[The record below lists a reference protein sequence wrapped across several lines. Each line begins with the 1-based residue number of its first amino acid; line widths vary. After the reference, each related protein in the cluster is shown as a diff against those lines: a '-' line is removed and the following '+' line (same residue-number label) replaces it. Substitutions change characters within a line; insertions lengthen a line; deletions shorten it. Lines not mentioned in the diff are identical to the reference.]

1 MKLGA
6 AKWDDLRVFLEV
18 ARQGSVHAAAKR
30 LRLDHSTVCRRID
43 KLESILSVKLL
54 DRTRK
59 GIVVREEAQGLL
71 KHIEQMD
78 IHATSLE
85 DAVTRD
91 FADADQVVRI
101 ATMEGI
107 ASRYLARCLSVLPR
121 FAPNV
126 KIELVSIAQAVDLSR
141 KEADIFLSF
150 FNPNAPGLKSA
161 LFGKFNLFL
170 YCSENYVRQYG
181 APKSREDLTK
191 HVFVGYIEDLL
202 AINAVKWLDDVISAP
217 KMSFHSN
224 SIIAQCS
231 TAVSGL
237 GIALLPTFV
246 AHGVTEL
253 RRVLPDQ
260 ISVSREVWVS
270 VRTEQSHLTRIKGV
284 AQFLKYIFHRDAK
297 FLSGNTE
304 VLAND
309 K

>member
-1 MKLGA
+1 
-6 AKWDDLRVFLEV
+6 
-18 ARQGSVHAAAKR
+18 
-30 LRLDHSTVCRRID
+30 
-43 KLESILSVKLL
+43 
-54 DRTRK
+54 
-59 GIVVREEAQGLL
+59 
-71 KHIEQMD
+71 MD

-91 FADADQVVRI
+91 FVDADQVVRI

-181 APKSREDLTK
+181 VPKSREDLSN

-253 RRVLPDQ
+253 QRVLPDQ

-284 AQFLKYIFHRDAK
+284 AQFLKYIFHRDAS
-297 FLSGNTE
+297 FLSGRTE
-304 VLAND
+304 ELGNE
-309 K
+309 